1 MTSEQQ
7 AKVSHRGIPTSTEFR
22 EFMASGWASDDRAP
36 SSRAKVADHAARRRA
51 ALSQQFPGERLVI
64 PGGGLKVRSND
75 TDHTFRPHTAFAY
88 LSGLGA
94 HAEPDTVLVLD
105 PKPEGGHHAVLY
117 VRPLAPQGSWESF
130 ADSRHG
136 EFWVGP
142 RPTIADVESQL
153 GLTAR
158 HIDSLA
164 DDLAKDDAAARLRV
178 VRSADPQ
185 LTELVDTT
193 RAQAGTSLSAQPE
206 EADDELARHLSG
218 MRIVKDEWEI
228 GEMRKAI
235 AATHKGFEGIIASL
249 PEAVRK
255 GRGERWI
262 EGVFG
267 LYARHEG
274 NGVGYE
280 SICAS
285 GDHANTIHWTKNTG
299 EVRAGDLILVDAG
312 VEIDSLFTA
321 DITRTLPVTGRFTD
335 VQRKIHD
342 AVYEAQ
348 QAGMAAVKPGNK
360 FSDIHAAANEVIAR
374 RLHEWGLLPEGV
386 TLEQTLD
393 REHGGWHRR
402 WMVHG
407 TSHHLGM
414 DVHDCQLLL
423 RQDYLDGELRPG
435 MVLTVEP
442 GLYFKSD
449 DLLAPEEFRGIGVR
463 IEDDVLVT
471 EDGCENLSAA
481 MPRTSHDVEEWIARV
496 WASDA
501 FVTGGEGS

>member
-1 MTSEQQ
+1 MTSEKQ
-7 AKVSHRGIPTSTEFR
+7 AKASHRGIPSSNEFR
-22 EFMASGWASDDRAP
+22 DFIASGWATPDREP
-36 SSRAKVADHAARRRA
+36 TPRAEVADHAARRRA
-51 ALSQQFPGERLVI
+51 ALSQRFPGERLVI
-64 PGGGLKVRSND
+64 PGSGLKVRSND
-75 TDHTFRPHTAFAY
+75 TDFTFRPHTAFAH

-94 HAEPDTVLVLD
+94 HADPDSVLVLD
-105 PKPEGGHHAVLY
+105 PKPGGGHHAILY
-117 VRPLAPQGSWESF
+117 LRPLAPRDSEEF
-130 ADSRHG
+130 YADSRYG

-142 RPTIADVESQL
+142 RPLIADRESEL

-164 DDLAKDDAAARLRV
+164 DDLAKDEAAARLRV
-178 VRSADPQ
+178 VRTADPQ
-185 LTELVDTT
+185 LVELVDTT
-193 RAQAGTSLSAQPE
+193 RTHAGTSLSAEEQE
-206 EADDELARHLSG
+206 EADEELARHLSG
-218 MRIVKDEWEI
+218 LRLVKDEWEI

-235 AATHKGFEGIIASL
+235 AATHKGFDAIIASL

-255 GRGERWI
+255 GRGERWV

-267 LYARHEG
+267 LYSRHEG

-299 EVRAGDLILVDAG
+299 EVREGDLILVDCG
-312 VEIDSLFTA
+312 IEIDSLFTA
-321 DITRTLPVTGRFTD
+321 DITRILPVSGRFTD
-335 VQRKIHD
+335 VQRKIYD

-348 QAGMAAVKPGNK
+348 SAGMAAVKPGNK

-374 RLHEWGLLPEGV
+374 ILHEWGLLPEGV

-423 RQDYLDGELRPG
+423 RQDYMDGELKPG
-435 MVLTVEP
+435 MILTVEP
-442 GLYFKSD
+442 GLYFKAD

-463 IEDDVLVT
+463 IEDNVLVT

-481 MPRTSHDVEEWIARV
+481 MPRTSHEVEEWVARV
-496 WASDA
+496 WANA
-501 FVTGGEGS
+501 

>member
-1 MTSEQQ
+1 MTSEKQ
-7 AKVSHRGIPTSTEFR
+7 AKASHRGIPSSNEFR
-22 EFMASGWASDDRAP
+22 EFIASGWATTDREPAP
-36 SSRAKVADHAARRRA
+36 RAEVADHAARRRA
-51 ALSQQFPGERLVI
+51 LLSQRFPGERLVI
-64 PGGGLKVRSND
+64 PSGGLKVRSND
-75 TDHTFRPHTAFAY
+75 TDYTFRPHTAFAH

-94 HAEPDTVLVLD
+94 HADPDSVLVLD
-105 PKPEGGHHAVLY
+105 PKPGGGHHAILY
-117 VRPLAPQGSWESF
+117 FRPLAPRDSQEF
-130 ADSRHG
+130 YADSRHG

-142 RPTIADVESQL
+142 RPTIADRESEL
-153 GLTAR
+153 GITSR
-158 HIDSLA
+158 HVDSLA
-164 DDLAKDDAAARLRV
+164 DDLAKDDAAARMRV
-178 VRSADPQ
+178 VRAADPQ
-185 LTELVDTT
+185 LTELVDGV
-193 RAQAGTSLSAQPE
+193 RREAGATGSAPE
-206 EADDELARHLSG
+206 LQEADAEFARHLSA
-218 MRIVKDEWEI
+218 MRLVKDEWEVA
-228 GEMRKAI
+228 EMRRAV
-235 AATHKGFEGIIASL
+235 AATHKGFDAMIASL

-255 GRGERWI
+255 GRGERWV

-267 LYARHEG
+267 LYSRHEG

-299 EVRAGDLILVDAG
+299 EVREGDLILIDCG
-312 VEIDSLFTA
+312 IEIDSLFTA

-335 VQRKIHD
+335 VQRRIYD

-348 QAGMAAVKPGNK
+348 QAGLAAVKPGNR
-360 FSDIHAAANEVIAR
+360 FSDIHAAANAVIAR
-374 RLHEWGLLPEGV
+374 ILHEWGLLPEGV

-393 REHGGWHRR
+393 RENGGWHRR

-414 DVHDCQLLL
+414 DVHDCQLML
-423 RQDYLDGELRPG
+423 REDYLDTELRPG

-449 DLLAPEEFRGIGVR
+449 DLLVPEEFRGIGVR

-481 MPRTSHDVEEWIARV
+481 MPRTSYEVEEWIAQV
-496 WASDA
+496 WANA
-501 FVTGGEGS
+501 

>member
-1 MTSEQQ
+1 MSDDQ
-7 AKVSHRGIPTSTEFR
+7 AKASHRGIPQNTEFR
-22 EFMASGWASDDRAP
+22 EFIASGWANDDRAP
-36 SSRAKVADHAARRRA
+36 TPRAEVAEYAAQRRETV
-51 ALSQQFPGERLVI
+51 SQRFPSERLVI
-64 PGGGLKVRSND
+64 PAGGLKVRSND
-75 TDHTFRPHTAFAY
+75 TDHTFRPHTAFAH
-88 LSGLGA
+88 LTGIGA
-94 HAEPDTVLVLD
+94 AAEPDSVLVLD
-105 PKPEGGHHAVLY
+105 PRPDGGHEAILY
-117 VRPLAPQGSWESF
+117 FRPLAPRDSEEF
-130 ADSRHG
+130 YADSRFG

-142 RPTIADVESQL
+142 RPTLADMESQL

-158 HIDSLA
+158 HLDSLK
-164 DDLAKDDAAARLRV
+164 DDLAKDVGAGLRV
-178 VRSADPQ
+178 VRLSDPRVAD
-185 LTELVDTT
+185 LVHSIRDQA
-193 RAQAGTSLSAQPE
+193 RLAESVQQQQEAEAQA
-206 EADDELARHLSG
+206 EADEELARYLSG
-218 MRIVKDEWEI
+218 LRLVKDEWEI
-228 GEMRKAI
+228 GEMRAAI
-235 AATHKGFEGIIASL
+235 AATHRAFEGIIAAL

-267 LYARHEG
+267 LYSRHEG

-299 EVRAGDLILVDAG
+299 DIRKGDLMLIDAG
-312 VEIDSLFTA
+312 IEIDSLYTA
-321 DITRTLPVTGRFTD
+321 DITRSLPVNGHFTD
-335 VQRKIHD
+335 VQRKIYD
-342 AVYEAQ
+342 AVFEAQ
-348 QAGMAAVKPGNK
+348 QAGMDAVKPGNK

-423 RQDYLDGELRPG
+423 RKDYMDGELQPG

-442 GLYFKSD
+442 GLYFKAD
-449 DLLAPEEFRGIGVR
+449 DLLAPAEFRGIGVR
-463 IEDDVLVT
+463 IEDNVLVT
-471 EDGCENLSAA
+471 PDGCENLSAA
-481 MPRTSHDVEEWIARV
+481 MPRTSGEVEEWMARI
-496 WASDA
+496 WAS
-501 FVTGGEGS
+501 

>member
-7 AKVSHRGIPTSTEFR
+7 AQASHRSTPDSNQFR
-22 EFMASGWASDDRAP
+22 EFIASGWATRDRP
-36 SSRAKVADHAARRRA
+36 PTPRAEVADHAARRRA
-51 ALSQQFPGERLVI
+51 ALSQRFPGERLVI
-64 PGGGLKVRSND
+64 GAGGLKVRSND
-75 TDHTFRPHTAFAY
+75 TDYTFRPHTAFAH

-94 HAEPDTVLVLD
+94 DTEPDSVLVLD
-105 PKPEGGHHAVLY
+105 PAPGGGHHAVLY
-117 VRPLAPQGSWESF
+117 FRPLAPRDSAEFYS
-130 ADSRHG
+130 DSRYG

-142 RPTIADVESQL
+142 RPTIADIESQL
-153 GLTAR
+153 GLSGR
-158 HIDSLA
+158 HLDALA

-178 VRSADPQ
+178 VRDADPQ
-185 LTELVDTT
+185 LTTLVEAART
-193 RAQAGTSLSAQPE
+193 QAGTTLTAQQRE
-206 EADDELARHLSG
+206 EADEELARHLSG
-218 MRIVKDEWEI
+218 MRLVKDAWEV

-235 AATHKGFEGIIASL
+235 AATHTGFEAIIEAL
-249 PEAVRK
+249 PEAVRR

-267 LYARHEG
+267 LHARHAG

-280 SICAS
+280 SICAA

-299 EVRAGDLILVDAG
+299 EVHDGDLILVDAG

-321 DITRTLPVTGRFTD
+321 DITRTLPVTGRFSD
-335 VQRKIHD
+335 AQRKVYD

-360 FSDIHAAANEVIAR
+360 FSDIHAAANAVIAR
-374 RLHEWGLLPEGV
+374 KLHEWGLLPEGV
-386 TLEQTLD
+386 TVEQTLD
-393 REHGGWHRR
+393 KETGGWHRR

-423 RQDYLDGELRPG
+423 REDYMDGELLPG

-442 GLYFKSD
+442 ALYFKAD
-449 DLLAPEEFRGIGVR
+449 DLLAPAEFRGIGVR
-463 IEDDVLVT
+463 IEDNVLVT

-481 MPRTSHDVEEWIARV
+481 MPRTCDEVEQWIARV
-496 WASDA
+496 RANA
-501 FVTGGEGS
+501 R